1 MCASPMAS
9 PSNRQPFLDPYKGHY
24 SIHVS
29 CSADGPSKAVIS
41 GRQSRHGYGNHH
53 LHRVPVYSTTNNPS
67 RLPVYPW
74 PYYLIPCLSHLA
86 PSYSP
91 VHQYGLYSSQPNAY
105 ATRSF
110 AHEPTCHQSNLP
122 STRPFTPVRTY
133 QTTTCLL
140 VYSMQ
145 IIHTY
150 LNAILCYEHVRD
162 GSMCSMTT

>member
-67 RLPVYPW
+67 RLPVYPLALLSY
-74 PYYLIPCLSHLA
+74 PLSVPPCPILLTRSPIRPLLQPTQRLRNPLVCTRTHVPPIQSTIHPTVHTRSHL
-86 PSYSP
+86 PNYHLSF
-91 VHQYGLYSSQPNAY
+91 GL
-105 ATRSF
+105 
-110 AHEPTCHQSNLP
+110 
-122 STRPFTPVRTY
+122 
-133 QTTTCLL
+133 
-140 VYSMQ
+140 
-145 IIHTY
+145 
-150 LNAILCYEHVRD
+150 
-162 GSMCSMTT
+162 